1 MKHAQFEVPRST
13 IVGLRNVAVASA
25 LVFLGGLYFA
35 PTRAWVAFL
44 VAYVLF
50 VGLALSG
57 PFFLALVTLARGR
70 WPGELRRVPEAFN
83 AAIPA
88 AALLGIVLL
97 SGVHSLYEWSHT
109 SAVSADALLT
119 HKAPFLNWT
128 GFAVRMVV
136 YFASWYWL
144 GGRLV
149 RALHAQDADP
159 SVAASRR
166 SMRCAALFLIVFAIT
181 FSLASIDWIESLEPH
196 WSSTIFAL
204 VALSTLALAGLAAC
218 AIIASEAAQRPELRH
233 VANAARID
241 DIGRIMIGMSLFWA
255 YIGYCQ
261 HMLIWY
267 TNMPEETSWYVAR
280 SSGEWT
286 TVGRVALV
294 LCWLTPFLLLMP
306 RTMRR
311 NPTVLGRVAVAVLV
325 GVVHYLYL
333 LIAPPLHGAVPQ
345 FGMLEFALPLGAL
358 ASAFY
363 IALRNLGR
371 GEHAPSRGAD
381 SRAIAESLQA

>member
-1 MKHAQFEVPRST
+1 
-13 IVGLRNVAVASA
+13 
-25 LVFLGGLYFA
+25 LGGLYFA

-233 VANAARID
+233 VANVARID

-267 TNMPEETSWYVAR
+267 TNMPEETSWYVTR
-280 SSGEWT
+280 SQGEWP
-286 TVGRVALV
+286 TVARVCVV
-294 LCWLTPFLLLMP
+294 LCWLVPFLSLMP
-306 RTMRR
+306 KQLRR
-311 NPTVLGRVAVAVLV
+311 DPKIVARVSVAVLAGAILHLYYLV
-325 GVVHYLYL
+325 APAHYGAHIGTGILEVV
-333 LIAPPLHGAVPQ
+333 IPLA
-345 FGMLEFALPLGAL
+345 AL
-358 ASAFY
+358 AGFLWTLLR
-363 IALRNLGR
+363 ALAR
-371 GEHAPSRGAD
+371 APSGPVR
-381 SRAIAESLQA
+381 I